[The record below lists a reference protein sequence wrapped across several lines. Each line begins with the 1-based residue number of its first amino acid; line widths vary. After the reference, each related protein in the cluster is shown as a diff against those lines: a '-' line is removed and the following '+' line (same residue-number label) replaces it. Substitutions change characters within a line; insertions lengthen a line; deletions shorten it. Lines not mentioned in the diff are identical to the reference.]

1 MFHNYLDDFDIE
13 MKKHKF
19 NQVMFFINDAIKIIH
34 SIIYIYFII
43 YIKLTIRTNWPLN
56 QKISN
61 KWLIF
66 HFKKVHYIYGQKQI
80 IKIE

>member
-1 MFHNYLDDFDIE
+1 

-19 NQVMFFINDAIKIIH
+19 NQVMFFIKDAIKIIH
-34 SIIYIYFII
+34 STIYIYFIL

>member
-43 YIKLTIRTNWPLN
+43 YIKLTIGTNWPLN
-56 QKISN
+56 
-61 KWLIF
+61 
-66 HFKKVHYIYGQKQI
+66 
-80 IKIE
+80 